1 MTMQA
6 ELIDLDDYR
15 QSGEGANGAS
25 YDCISDPDMMV
36 KLYSEDYPTDTIFTE
51 LEVARKVFQ
60 AGIPSPEPGELV
72 TDGKR
77 IGIRFRRIVGKRS
90 HARAV
95 SQEPER
101 VAEYAVEFA
110 RMCKKLHSTPLPDG
124 YFPDAKQQFIH
135 LVEAE
140 KSFTD
145 EEKAPILEFIRNL
158 PDAKTAIH
166 GDMHFGNTLTTL
178 PTGAPMSDPH
188 DVYFIDLGY
197 FARGY
202 PLFDLGML
210 QNVCLFA
217 DEEFRVESFHMGRDL
232 TSKFWDAFVDE
243 YFFGEENLAEKYFG
257 KGTTK
262 AVVNEKLTY
271 FTSIKLFLVS
281 FNLGVMLPHYGAFI
295 RKTFGL

>member
-1 MTMQA
+1 MNPKA
-6 ELIDLDDYR
+6 LLLDLNDYR
-15 QSGEGANGAS
+15 KSGEGANGAS
-25 YDCISDPDMMV
+25 YDCISDPDVMV
-36 KLYSEDYPTDTIFTE
+36 KLYNEDYPTDTIYTE
-51 LEVARKVFQ
+51 LEVARKVFD

-101 VAEYAVEFA
+101 VVEYAVEFA
-110 RMCKKLHSTPLPDG
+110 RMCKHLHSTTLPDG

-135 LVEAE
+135 LVESE

-145 EEKAPILEFIRNL
+145 KEKAPILEFIRSL
-158 PDAKTAIH
+158 PDAKTALH

-178 PTGAPMSDPH
+178 PAGAPMSDPH
-188 DVYFIDLGY
+188 DTYFIDLGY
-197 FARGY
+197 FAQGY
-202 PLFDLGML
+202 PLLDLGML

-217 DEEFRVESFHMGRDL
+217 DEDFRVESFHMGREL

-243 YFFGEENLAEKYFG
+243 YFFGEEKLAEKYFG
-257 KGTTK
+257 TGATK
-262 AVVNEKLTY
+262 VIVNEKLKY
-271 FTSIKLFLVS
+271 FTSVKLFLVS
-281 FNLGVMLPHYGAFI
+281 FNLGFMLPNYDAII